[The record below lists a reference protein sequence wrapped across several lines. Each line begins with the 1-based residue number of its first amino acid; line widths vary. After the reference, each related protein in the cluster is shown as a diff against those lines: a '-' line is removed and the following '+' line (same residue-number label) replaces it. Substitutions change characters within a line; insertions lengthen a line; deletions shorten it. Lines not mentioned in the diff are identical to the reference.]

1 MVTYQL
7 PPTLIHQ
14 YNISVKSV
22 NYDYQVSIM
31 MYYEV
36 FNITTIWL
44 IYKIFVTVAD
54 TPLLSVAIH
63 IYYQAVKSTQ
73 QVTML
78 VMYFL

>member
-1 MVTYQL
+1 M
-7 PPTLIHQ
+7 
-14 YNISVKSV
+14 KSV

-31 MYYEV
+31 IYYEV
-36 FNITTIWL
+36 FNITTTWF

-54 TPLLSVAIH
+54 IPLLSVAIPV
-63 IYYQAVKSTQ
+63 YYQAVKSTQ